1 MTAAKSQEA
10 SGIKSRLL
18 WGAKKGREH
27 RYAADAAA
35 GLVIAILTL
44 IGGWDL
50 VGGGVLT
57 GMDTTTQ
64 FYPWYQYLGE
74 SLRSGDIPAWN
85 PHQLSGAPFAG
96 DPLSGWM
103 YLPAMLFFTLLPLTA
118 AAQGYILTH
127 LLLAGLGTYALA
139 RALRINVAGAL
150 LAAVA
155 YEFAGHMF
163 FRSAC
168 CLAFLNVVAW
178 LPLALLGAELAIQ
191 SSRWLNRGLGWGLS
205 GLALSQILAAWLGQG
220 SYYALLVLGG
230 FVAYRTLLFPPENIR
245 DIWGRVGGLVL
256 HGGAVLLFGFA
267 LAAAGILPRL
277 EYNALSN
284 LAGGYAGEGATTP
297 TGGWSLGDWKRLL
310 VPGNVYVG
318 LLTAALAL
326 AAPLV
331 ARGRHAVPYFAF
343 LSLAVLTLS
352 GQGPTLLHSTLYDL
366 LPAFD
371 RLHPHAPQRVT
382 MVLYL
387 GLALLAGATLSA
399 LGERG
404 RSTKALVF
412 LPILA
417 TFFLLTS
424 VEATSQETLADFVGS
439 GGRGGRTLFL
449 LENVISLPPE
459 TLILTLAALALVL
472 AYALLPR
479 GRGLVAALLVGV
491 LFVDLLSSSRSMI
504 DRLEQARRGGQLLK
518 MDLSAYYGPTGAEE
532 FLRSQ
537 TREEPARYFGYDYLG
552 TSTRSVAYAKRFAQP
567 EEAALLVN
575 NAATSYGLQD
585 VQGYNAVQLAR
596 YAEYMTA
603 LNGRAQNRHFSN
615 VVPEGLDSP
624 LLDLL
629 NARYIVTPAVTGPN
643 RVHLQDLKDTLPTA
657 YKDDRVQI
665 LENRE
670 ALPRAWIVHSAK
682 QATPDEALKML
693 DSGEV
698 DPRQTALLERPV
710 PDLSPPNDP
719 SSDRAVVSTYEADRI
734 RLKTATGA
742 SGLLVLSEVYYPAW
756 KAYVDGE
763 RVPLYRADYLLRA
776 VPVPAGE
783 HTVELRYESW
793 TLRLGTVISLL
804 TGLVLAALMLLKMR
818 DRWTGPKKDVAG
830 EYR

>member
-1 MTAAKSQEA
+1 MSRFAVPRGKFLRHRISFAAE
-10 SGIKSRLL
+10 
-18 WGAKKGREH
+18 
-27 RYAADAAA
+27 RYADLAA
-35 GLVIAILTL
+35 GLMIVILTL
-44 IGGWDL
+44 IAGRDL
-50 VGGGVLT
+50 VAGGVLA

-74 SLRSGDIPAWN
+74 SLRSGDIPAWS
-85 PHQLSGAPFAG
+85 PHQFSGAPFAG

-103 YLPAMLFFTLLPLTA
+103 YLPAMLLFTALPLMA
-118 AAQGYILTH
+118 AAQGYILVH

-139 RALRINVAGAL
+139 RALRMNVAGAL

-155 YEFAGHMF
+155 YEFTGYMF

-168 CLAFLNVVAW
+168 CLAFLDVTSW
-178 LPLALLGAELAIQ
+178 LPLALLGAELAIR
-191 SSRWLNRGLGWGLS
+191 STRWLDRGLWWGLS

-220 SYYALLVLGG
+220 SYYALIALGG
-230 FVAYRTLLFPPENIR
+230 YVAYHTLLFPPQNIR
-245 DIWGRVGGLVL
+245 GVRGRIGGLVL

-318 LLTAALAL
+318 LLTASLAL
-326 AAPLV
+326 AAPFV

-404 RSTKALVF
+404 RCTKARVF

-417 TFFLLTS
+417 LLFLVTRVGS
-424 VEATSQETLADFVGS
+424 ASQETLTDFVGAE
-439 GGRGGRTLFL
+439 GWGGRTLFL
-449 LENVISLPPE
+449 LEKVISVPTE
-459 TLILTLAALALVL
+459 TLILTLAALTLVL
-472 AYALLPR
+472 VYALLPR
-479 GRGLVAALLVGV
+479 GRGLLAALLVAV
-491 LFVDLLSSSRSMI
+491 LFVDLLSSSRALI
-504 DRLEQARRGGQLLK
+504 DRLEQARGGGQVLK
-518 MDLSAYYGPTGAEE
+518 LDLSSYYGPRGAEG

-537 TREEPARYFGYDYLG
+537 TREEPARYFGYGSL
-552 TSTRSVAYAKRFAQP
+552 AYAVRFADLQT
-567 EEAALLVN
+567 AALLVN

-596 YAEYMTA
+596 YVEFMTA
-603 LNGRAQNRHFSN
+603 LNGRAQNRHFSD
-615 VVPEGLDSP
+615 VMPEGLDSP

-629 NARYIVTPAVTGPN
+629 NVRYVITPADTSPN
-643 RVHLQDLKDTLPTA
+643 RTYMQKLKNTLPTA
-657 YKDDRVQI
+657 YKNDRVQV
-665 LENRE
+665 LENRD

-682 QATPDEALKML
+682 RATPDEALKML

-698 DPRQTALLERPV
+698 DPRQTALLEREP
-710 PDLSPPNDP
+710 PDLARPDDL
-719 SSDRAVVSTYEADRI
+719 SSDHASVTAYEANRI
-734 RLKTATGA
+734 ELDTSTGA
-742 SGLLVLSEVYYPAW
+742 DGLLVLSEVYYPAW

-763 RVPLYRADYLLRA
+763 SVPIYRADHLLRA
-776 VPVPAGE
+776 VPIPAGE
-783 HTVELRYESW
+783 HAVEVRYESP
-793 TLRLGTVISLL
+793 TLKMGVAISLIAYAAL
-804 TGLVLAALMLLKMR
+804 VGLVIAKARGWRKGLNREKPHL
-818 DRWTGPKKDVAG
+818 
-830 EYR
+830 

>member
-1 MTAAKSQEA
+1 M
-10 SGIKSRLL
+10 SRFVVPLGKFL
-18 WGAKKGREH
+18 RHRFSAGR
-27 RYAADAAA
+27 YSDLAA
-35 GLVIAILTL
+35 GLVIFILTL
-44 IGGWDL
+44 IAGRGL

-64 FYPWYQYLGE
+64 FYPWYQHLGE
-74 SLRSGDIPAWN
+74 SLRSGDIPAWS
-85 PHQLSGAPFAG
+85 PHQFSGAPFAG

-103 YLPAMLFFTLLPLTA
+103 YLPAMVFFTALPLTA
-118 AAQGYILTH
+118 AAQGYILAH

-139 RALRINVAGAL
+139 RALRMNVAGAL

-155 YEFAGHMF
+155 HEFTGHLF

-168 CLAFLNVVAW
+168 CLAFVDVVAW
-178 LPLALLGAELAIQ
+178 LPLALLGAELAVR
-191 SSRWLNRGLGWGLS
+191 SSRWLDRGLWWGLS
-205 GLALSQILAAWLGQG
+205 GLALGQMLAAWLGQG
-220 SYYALLVLGG
+220 SYYALLALGG

-245 DIWGRVGGLVL
+245 SRVGGLVL

-318 LLTAALAL
+318 LLTASLAL

-331 ARGRHAVPYFAF
+331 ARARHAVPYFAF

-387 GLALLAGATLSA
+387 GLAMLAGATLSA
-399 LGERG
+399 LGPERR
-404 RSTKALVF
+404 RSTIALASLPVLAALF
-412 LPILA
+412 LV
-417 TFFLLTS
+417 TRVGS
-424 VEATSQETLADFVGS
+424 TSQEKLADFVRS
-439 GGRGGRTLFL
+439 GGRTLFL
-449 LENVISLPPE
+449 LENVFSIPAE
-459 TLILTLAALALVL
+459 ALILALAALTLVL

-491 LFVDLLSSSRSMI
+491 LFVDLLTSSRSLF
-504 DRLEQARRGGQLLK
+504 DRLEQARGGGQLLK
-518 MDLSAYYGPTGAEE
+518 MDLSAYYGPTGAAE
-532 FLRSQ
+532 FLRSR
-537 TREEPARYFGYDYLG
+537 TREEPARYFGYGSL
-552 TSTRSVAYAKRFAQP
+552 AYAVRFSDMQT
-567 EEAALLVN
+567 AALLVN

-603 LNGRAQNRHFSN
+603 LNGRAQNRHFAD
-615 VVPEGLDSP
+615 VLPEGLDSP

-629 NARYIVTPAVTGPN
+629 NVRYIITPAATSPN
-643 RVHLQDLKDTLPTA
+643 RAYMQDLKDTLPTA
-657 YKDDRVQI
+657 YEDDRVQI

-670 ALPRAWIVHSAK
+670 ALPRAWIVHSAR
-682 QATPDEALKML
+682 QATPEEALKL
-693 DSGEV
+693 LGSGAV
-698 DPRQTALLERPV
+698 DPRKTALLERPP
-710 PDLSPPNDP
+710 PDLALPDDA
-719 SSDRAVVSTYEADRI
+719 SSDRASVTEYEAGRI
-734 RLKTATGA
+734 KLNTTTGA
-742 SGLLVLSEVYYPAW
+742 AGLLVLSEVYYPAW

-763 RVPLYRADYLLRA
+763 PVPLLRADHLLRA
-776 VPVPAGE
+776 VPIPAGE
-783 HTVELRYESW
+783 HLVELRYESSA
-793 TLRLGTVISLL
+793 LKAGAAISLIAYAAL
-804 TGLVLAALMLLKMR
+804 VGLVVTRARPWRKSSNR
-818 DRWTGPKKDVAG
+818 EKPHS
-830 EYR
+830 

>member
-1 MTAAKSQEA
+1 MSRFAVSLRKLFRHRFSFAAE
-10 SGIKSRLL
+10 
-18 WGAKKGREH
+18 
-27 RYAADAAA
+27 RYADLAA
-35 GLVIAILTL
+35 GLVIVILTL
-44 IGGWDL
+44 IAGRDL

-74 SLRSGDIPAWN
+74 SLRSGSIPAWN
-85 PHQLSGAPFAG
+85 PHQFSGAPFAG

-103 YLPAMLFFTLLPLTA
+103 YLPAMLFFTALPLTA
-118 AAQGYILTH
+118 AAQGYILAH

-139 RALRINVAGAL
+139 RALRMNVAGAL

-168 CLAFLNVVAW
+168 CLAFVDVVAW
-178 LPLALLGAELAIQ
+178 LPLALLGAELAIR
-191 SSRWLNRGLGWGLS
+191 SSRWLDRVLGWGLS

-220 SYYALLVLGG
+220 SYYALVVLGG

-245 DIWGRVGGLVL
+245 GIRGRVGGLAL
-256 HGGAVLLFGFA
+256 HGGAVLIFGLA

-284 LAGGYAGEGATTP
+284 LAGGYAGEGATAP

-318 LLTAALAL
+318 LLTASLAL
-326 AAPLV
+326 VAPLV

-387 GLALLAGATLSA
+387 GLAMLAGATLSA
-399 LGERG
+399 LGTERG
-404 RSTKALVF
+404 RSTKALASLPVLAALF
-412 LPILA
+412 LV
-417 TFFLLTS
+417 TRVGS
-424 VEATSQETLADFVGS
+424 TSQEKLADFVGS

-449 LENVISLPPE
+449 LENVFSIPTE
-459 TLILTLAALALVL
+459 ALILALAALTLVL
-472 AYALLPR
+472 AYAVLPR

-491 LFVDLLSSSRSMI
+491 LFVDLLSSSRSLF
-504 DRLEQARRGGQLLK
+504 DRLEQARGGGQLLK
-518 MDLSAYYGPTGAEE
+518 MDLSAYYGPTGAAE

-537 TREEPARYFGYDYLG
+537 TREEPARYFGYGSL
-552 TSTRSVAYAKRFAQP
+552 AYAVRFADQQT
-567 EEAALLVN
+567 AALLVN

-596 YAEYMTA
+596 YAEYMAA
-603 LNGRAQNRHFSN
+603 LNGRAQNRHFSD
-615 VVPEGLDSP
+615 VLPEGLDSP

-629 NARYIVTPAVTGPN
+629 NVRYIITPAGTSSN
-643 RVHLQDLKDTLPTA
+643 RNYIKNLKDTLPTA

-682 QATPDEALKML
+682 QATPEEALKML
-693 DSGEV
+693 GSGAV
-698 DPRQTALLERPV
+698 DPRQTALLERPRL
-710 PDLSPPNDP
+710 DLNPPADP
-719 SSDRAVVSTYEADRI
+719 SSDRASVTTYEAGRI
-734 RLKTATGA
+734 ELTTATGA
-742 SGLLVLSEVYYPAW
+742 PGLLVLSEVYYPAW

-763 RVPLYRADYLLRA
+763 PVPLYRADHLFRS
-776 VPVPAGE
+776 VPIPAGE
-783 HTVELRYESW
+783 HQVELRYESSALK
-793 TLRLGTVISLL
+793 TGVAISLIAYVA
-804 TGLVLAALMLLKMR
+804 LVTLAIAKAR
-818 DRWTGPKKDVAG
+818 RWRKSMKS
-830 EYR
+830 EKQYS